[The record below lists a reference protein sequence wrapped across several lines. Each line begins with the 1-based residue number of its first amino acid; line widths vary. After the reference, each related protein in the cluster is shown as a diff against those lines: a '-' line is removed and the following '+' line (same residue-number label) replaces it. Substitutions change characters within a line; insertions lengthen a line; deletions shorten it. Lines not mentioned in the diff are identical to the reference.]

1 MAETISVRLED
12 KTVKELEELKQ
23 QYKTTMSE
31 VLRLTLEIGIKQLK
45 TQKALQLLMEGK
57 ISTGKAAELAGI
69 SIYEILELMKEHDIP
84 YGYTLEE
91 LKKDLKR
98 FKR

>member
-12 KTVKELEELKQ
+12 KTVRELEKLKE
-23 QYKTTMSE
+23 QYKTAMSE
-31 VLRLTLEIGIKQLK
+31 ILRLTLEIGIKQLK
-45 TQKALQLLMEGK
+45 TQKALQLLTEGK

-69 SIYEILELMKEHDIP
+69 SIYEILELVKEREIS

-91 LKKDLKR
+91 LKKDLAR

>member
-12 KTVKELEELKQ
+12 KTIKELERLKD
-23 QYKTTMSE
+23 QYKTAMSE
-31 VLRLTLEIGIKQLK
+31 ILRLTLEIGIKQLK
-45 TQKALQLLMEGK
+45 TQKALQLLTEGK
-57 ISTGKAAELAGI
+57 ISVGKAAELSGI
-69 SIYEILELMKEHDIP
+69 SLYELLELMKEHDIP
-84 YGYTLEE
+84 YGYTSEE

>member
-12 KTVKELEELKQ
+12 KTIKELEKLQE
-23 QYKTTMSE
+23 QYKTAMSE

-57 ISTGKAAELAGI
+57 ISTGKAAELAGA
-69 SIYEILELMKEHDIP
+69 SIYEILELMKEHELS